1 MPNLLIDDMDKKT
14 LKVFMELN
22 KAPKTTQEK
31 VLSLF
36 KHNKKTGLRKFSQ
49 IEIDFLKLFC
59 NSKNE
64 TQEERIA
71 RRITWEDMLKK
82 VQELE
87 EKITNN

>member
-1 MPNLLIDDMDKKT
+1 MDKKT
-14 LKVFMELN
+14 LKLFMELN
-22 KAPKTTQEK
+22 KVPKKTQST
-31 VLSLF
+31 VLSRL
-36 KHNKKTGLRKFSQ
+36 KHNKPLEFRLPSQ

-59 NSKNE
+59 DSKNE

>member
-1 MPNLLIDDMDKKT
+1 MSNLLIDDMDKKT

-22 KAPKTTQEK
+22 KVPKKTQEK

-36 KHNKKTGLRKFSQ
+36 KHNKRTGLRKFSQ

-71 RRITWEDMLKK
+71 RRISWEDMLKK

-87 EKITNN
+87 EKITQ

>member
-1 MPNLLIDDMDKKT
+1 MSNLLIDDMDKKT

-22 KAPKTTQEK
+22 KVPKKTQEK

-36 KHNKKTGLRKFSQ
+36 KYNKRTGLRKFSQ

-87 EKITNN
+87 EKITQ